1 MVRTLRRCDV
11 KWFFFKIY
19 KIEGDVS
26 SRLVPGSLRSQYE
39 IISKN
44 QEIIYNK
51 IINSPFPFLSP
62 RKIGCCSRV
71 QSCPTL
77 KSNWTLSQ
85 LMLHECFLLI
95 WRWVMQ
101 EKNISFPYKCFR
113 SSATRTC
120 IQSLGI
126 SARYS
131 ACADY
136 GPMIM
141 GQDFSFLWV
150 FMFPI
155 KNSISAVLFKLFS

>member
-51 IINSPFPFLSP
+51 IINSPFPLSSKDRLLFKSTELP
-62 RKIGCCSRV
+62 DV
-71 QSCPTL
+71 QLILNIES
-77 KSNWTLSQ
+77 
-85 LMLHECFLLI
+85 LHECFLLI

>member
-62 RKIGCCSRV
+62 RKIGTELPDA
-71 QSCPTL
+71 QL
-77 KSNWTLSQ
+77 KLNIES
-85 LMLHECFLLI
+85 LHECFLLI

-101 EKNISFPYKCFR
+101 EKNIFFPYKCFR

-136 GPMIM
+136 GPMMI

>member
-1 MVRTLRRCDV
+1 MSRLDWST
-11 KWFFFKIY
+11 FFKVRI
-19 KIEGDVS
+19 
-26 SRLVPGSLRSQYE
+26 PGSLRSQYE

-51 IINSPFPFLSP
+51 IINSPFPFSSKDRL
-62 RKIGCCSRV
+62 
-71 QSCPTL
+71 L
-77 KSNWTLSQ
+77 FKSTELPDAQIKLNIES
-85 LMLHECFLLI
+85 LHECFLLI

-101 EKNISFPYKCFR
+101 EKNIFFPYKCFR

>member
-1 MVRTLRRCDV
+1 MSRLDWST
-11 KWFFFKIY
+11 FFK
-19 KIEGDVS
+19 V
-26 SRLVPGSLRSQYE
+26 RVPGSLRSQCE

-44 QEIIYNK
+44 QEIIYYK
-51 IINSPFPFLSP
+51 IINSPFPFSSNDRLLFKSTELSDAQI
-62 RKIGCCSRV
+62 KLNIES
-71 QSCPTL
+71 
-77 KSNWTLSQ
+77 
-85 LMLHECFLLI
+85 LHECFLLI

-136 GPMIM
+136 GPMII
-141 GQDFSFLWV
+141 GQDFSFIWV

-155 KNSISAVLFKLFS
+155 KNSISAMLFKLFS

>member
-1 MVRTLRRCDV
+1 MSRLDWST
-11 KWFFFKIY
+11 FFK
-19 KIEGDVS
+19 V
-26 SRLVPGSLRSQYE
+26 RVPGSLRSHYE

-51 IINSPFPFLSP
+51 IIHSPFPFSSKDRLLFKSTELP
-62 RKIGCCSRV
+62 DA
-71 QSCPTL
+71 QL
-77 KSNWTLSQ
+77 KLNIES
-85 LMLHECFLLI
+85 LHECFLLI

-113 SSATRTC
+113 SSATRTY
-120 IQSLGI
+120 IQSLGM

-155 KNSISAVLFKLFS
+155 KNSISAVLFKRFS